1 MIKRITCLLLLL
13 ISGTI
18 QVSAQYYDIGQEP
31 ASIKWKQ
38 IKTENFRIVF
48 PESFEKRA
56 PRIAGLF
63 EQMRLPVASSL
74 KVNPSFTPVLIH
86 TGNVTSNAYSIWT
99 PRRLEL
105 LVTPPQDIYG
115 HEWLNQLVLHEYRHV
130 VQLSKLDQGFTRFLG
145 ILLGQQAVPMIT
157 GLFVPHW
164 FLEGDAVATET
175 ALSLTGRGRVADFAM
190 PLRAQIIDKKPFHY
204 TKAVLG
210 SYKDF
215 VPNHYITG
223 YHLVAAA
230 RMKYGVN
237 IWNSALD
244 RTGRHPYTLNP
255 FSKGIKE
262 VTGLHKKG
270 LYDET
275 VGVLDSLW
283 RKKDEFY
290 NVIPEPSGKGYINY
304 IQPYYYRDGII
315 ALKKSLDKIPR
326 FVFINSS
333 GAELKLH
340 EPGYMVDENVS
351 FNGKYLS
358 WAEKRSHIRWEN
370 QSTTDLVCFNVT
382 DRRLIRIKT
391 GKMMYAPHVSP
402 SNDVIAA
409 VNVRDDGQYSL
420 ALLSVKGEII
430 SESSAPDNMF
440 ISMPSWSP
448 DGKSIVCIL
457 VGQEGKQLA
466 EFNLETG
473 DFRLVTPVT
482 FDEILYPRHLGDR
495 IIFSKDIDGRSE
507 VCQIELTSG
516 RTTQLTSSRFGTTQA
531 SATDNGV
538 ITSVYTAN
546 GYKPV
551 KLSREQFLD
560 KEINFG
566 NGNTWVLAEVLQSQ
580 EQAAYDSINHTNILV
595 PDVTDY
601 SKTKNLINVH
611 SWAPVYIDIDDQSL
625 RPGVSVMSQNLLSSL
640 FITGGYDYN
649 LDEETGLY
657 KASVQWKGWFPEISS
672 TLSTGLRTG
681 YTGREDSAIRF
692 NWQETSWDVGIGQW
706 LLFPLGN
713 FTSGL
718 FFQVKHQLT
727 NLSHTASTPSSF
739 RQGVFAALDYRFYN
753 YFLQKQAHR
762 DLAAR
767 YGYTLDF
774 HYKHTPYGNFIAGAM
789 FSIQSRLYFPGI
801 FANNSFQ
808 IYTAYQ
814 KLNVSNDGYRFS
826 GDFGILAAYNAQ
838 TPGELFR
845 IRPSYSL
852 PLAYPDFN
860 IGTILYLKRLRASA
874 FYDFAWAKHQE
885 WRTFPGV
892 GFDLVA
898 DFHLFALP
906 APISA
911 GIRTIY
917 IDKKKDFSAS
927 LLFSVNL
934 YEY

>member
-1 MIKRITCLLLLL
+1 MIKQITCFLLLL
-13 ISGTI
+13 IGTI
-18 QVSAQYYDIGQEP
+18 KVSAQYYDIGQEP
-31 ASIKWKQ
+31 ASIKWRQ
-38 IKTENFRIVF
+38 IKTANFRIVF
-48 PESFEKRA
+48 PQSFEKRA
-56 PRIAGLF
+56 PKIAGLF

-115 HEWLNQLVLHEYRHV
+115 HEWLNQLVIHEYRHV

-157 GLFVPHW
+157 GLFVPPW

-175 ALSLTGRGRVADFAM
+175 ALSQTGRGRVAAFSM

-215 VPNHYITG
+215 VPDHYITG

-230 RMKYGVN
+230 RMKYGVKV
-237 IWNSALD
+237 WNSALD
-244 RTGRHPYTLNP
+244 RTGKYPYTLNP

-262 VTGLHKKG
+262 ITGLKKRG

-275 VGVLDSLW
+275 VIVLDSLW

-290 NVIPEPSGKGYINY
+290 NVIPEASGEGYNNY
-304 IQPYYYRDGII
+304 IQPYHFRDGIL

-326 FVFINSS
+326 FVFIDSS
-333 GAELKLH
+333 GREYKLH

-358 WAEKRSHIRWEN
+358 WSEKRSHVRWEN
-370 QSTTDLVCFNVT
+370 QSTTDIMCLHVSDN
-382 DRRLIRIKT
+382 RLIRIKT
-391 GKMMYAPHVSP
+391 GKMMFAPHVSP
-402 SNDVIAA
+402 SNDLIAA
-409 VNVRDDGQYSL
+409 VHVLADGQYSL
-420 ALLSVKGEII
+420 ALLNVKGEII
-430 SESSAPDNMF
+430 SEFSAPENMF
-440 ISMPSWSP
+440 IAMPSWSP

-457 VGQEGKQLA
+457 VGKEGKQLA
-466 EFNLETG
+466 ELNLESG
-473 DFRLVTPVT
+473 DFTKLTPVT
-482 FDEILYPRHLGDR
+482 YDEILYPRHLGDR
-495 IIFSKDIDGRSE
+495 IIFNKDIDGRSE
-507 VCQIELTSG
+507 ICQIELSTG
-516 RTTQLTSSRFGTTQA
+516 RTIQLTSSRFGTTQA
-531 SATDNGV
+531 SATDRGI

-551 KLSREQFLD
+551 NLYTEKFLNKQID
-560 KEINFG
+560 FNRDNKW
-566 NGNTWVLAEVLQSQ
+566 TLADVLQSQ
-580 EQAAYDSINHTNILV
+580 EQGSHDTINQVMLSV
-595 PDVTDY
+595 PEVTDY
-601 SKTKNLINVH
+601 SKAKNLINVH

-649 LDEETGLY
+649 LDEETGQY

-672 TLSTGLRTG
+672 TISTGLRTG
-681 YTGREDSAIRF
+681 YTGHVDSAIRF

-706 LLFPLGN
+706 LLFPLGK

-727 NLSHTASTPSSF
+727 NLSHTESTPSSF
-739 RQGVFAALDYRFYN
+739 KKGVFAALDYRIYN

-762 DLAAR
+762 DIATR

-774 HYKHTPYGNFIAGAM
+774 HYKHTPYGDFIAGAM
-789 FSIQSRLYFPGI
+789 FSIQSKLYFPGI
-801 FANNSFQ
+801 FANSSFQ
-808 IYTAYQ
+808 VYTAYQ

-852 PLAYPDFN
+852 PLAYPDLN
-860 IGTILYLKRLRASA
+860 LGTFLYLKRIRTSA
-874 FYDFAWAKHQE
+874 FYDFSWAKHQK
-885 WRTFPGV
+885 WNTFPGA
-892 GFDLVA
+892 GIDIVA

-911 GIRTIY
+911 GIRTVY
-917 IDKKKDFSAS
+917 VDKKKDLSAS